1 MGEFRPPLRSDYPR
15 EAGEKW
21 HECVL
26 CGTRRIRGLVH
37 FDGGIAAPSVGETI
51 TGATS
56 GDTGVVE
63 SLVIIDGEWGDAG
76 SEWADII
83 TEDLGTW

>member
-1 MGEFRPPLRSDYPR
+1 MHNCDPNRFSDNKNR
-15 EAGEKW
+15 KW
-21 HECVL
+21 NTCYFCGSVYVQVMLNFDSGSVAPVEDEVL
-26 CGTRRIRGLVH
+26 
-37 FDGGIAAPSVGETI
+37 